1 MKENQVMTNIVQEMY
16 TYVSHTY
23 TLPSVS
29 LHTYTLPSVSLHT
42 YTPTYKKTHRY
53 SSSQT
58 LTDRHRDSQINNRR
72 HPQVTTPTQTQQII
86 STDQTNND
94 VRWLEIVSDI
104 T

>member
-1 MKENQVMTNIVQEMY
+1 MKENQVMTNIVQEMN
-16 TYVSHTY
+16 TYVS
-23 TLPSVS
+23 
-29 LHTYTLPSVSLHT
+29 HTYTLPSVSLHT